1 MKWPGKAFHLANAT
15 EWMCNVCGK
24 VANTGRGAML
34 RRSVRDAHNVSVC
47 AFGLRAS
54 LPGRE
59 KMARNVARSF
69 ILSYYEMSI
78 NELRNTSSSGSRSQI
93 DAPVEIVS
101 TSRSEAAPF
110 RKRNPTE
117 MDDMVDEYVDQI
129 VARNFNDFIYFG
141 TVVERIRGPVMAV
154 GADGKK
160 VLQAVWKIVYDDADT
175 EQLTR
180 VEIIDS
186 MRTYRLHESEDKN
199 KRNVLGSQVLI
210 PLDDEAD
217 DVNEADFEDGLVST
231 DSKFLNP
238 RYNLLDVLPPIAS
251 QNRLSY
257 LIELVIDECQKGVSN
272 EAVKIR
278 SWKDAA

>member
-1 MKWPGKAFHLANAT
+1 
-15 EWMCNVCGK
+15 
-24 VANTGRGAML
+24 
-34 RRSVRDAHNVSVC
+34 
-47 AFGLRAS
+47 
-54 LPGRE
+54 
-59 KMARNVARSF
+59 
-69 ILSYYEMSI
+69 
-78 NELRNTSSSGSRSQI
+78 
-93 DAPVEIVS
+93 
-101 TSRSEAAPF
+101 
-110 RKRNPTE
+110 

-231 DSKFLNP
+231 NSNFFDP
-238 RYNLLDVLPPIAS
+238 RYNLLDMLTPIAS

-257 LIELVIDECQKGVSN
+257 LVELVIDKSQKFISN
-272 EAVKIR
+272 EAVKLQIR
-278 SWKDAA
+278 KDAATFGAEDLPTDVRGVGRYLGARTLQEVTRHRSNKDECSFAWPGAVDPHDFDINDRCPECGTARYKREGRKIKPQRVFY